1 MKKVFFIL
9 LFIFT
14 SCGYQPLYN
23 LNKGGGDLNIKFQ
36 EISLAGNIN
45 ISKKI
50 SLSLPLELVKKEKSL
65 NKLIIHS
72 QKNINETSKN
82 LKGQVDSYQ
91 TLIEVKLSILDHNN
105 KLVEEKTS
113 IKEFL
118 YNTKDNKFEFKEYQ
132 TEIENN
138 LISKIVEDLSISLNF

>member
-1 MKKVFFIL
+1 M
-9 LFIFT
+9 
-14 SCGYQPLYN
+14 
-23 LNKGGGDLNIKFQ
+23 
-36 EISLAGNIN
+36 
-45 ISKKI
+45 
-50 SLSLPLELVKKEKSL
+50 
-65 NKLIIHS
+65 
-72 QKNINETSKN
+72 
-82 LKGQVDSYQ
+82 
-91 TLIEVKLSILDHNN
+91 IEVKLSILDHNN